1 MESRQDESHVS
12 EMTVAGLERKAASL
26 TGSAFVRDTH
36 TAVEGAVGD
45 DGSIMFQ
52 IKEFP
57 VRDFD
62 DTLADNIIIGPNG
75 RAEVSGAG
83 LSKNSGRVS
92 PYITPNLSSLI
103 TLGTRSM
110 TWALPRSTCAPSG
123 GCMAVV
129 KSSRSWQG
137 SPDDSFAREGGFVAS
152 TPRNQRE

>member
-45 DGSIMFQ
+45 DGSIMFE

-62 DTLADNIIIGPNG
+62 DTLADNIIIGPNS
-75 RAEVSGAG
+75 RAEFSGA
-83 LSKNSGRVS
+83 
-92 PYITPNLSSLI
+92 SLAKI
-103 TLGTRSM
+103 
-110 TWALPRSTCAPSG
+110 
-123 GCMAVV
+123 
-129 KSSRSWQG
+129 
-137 SPDDSFAREGGFVAS
+137 
-152 TPRNQRE
+152 